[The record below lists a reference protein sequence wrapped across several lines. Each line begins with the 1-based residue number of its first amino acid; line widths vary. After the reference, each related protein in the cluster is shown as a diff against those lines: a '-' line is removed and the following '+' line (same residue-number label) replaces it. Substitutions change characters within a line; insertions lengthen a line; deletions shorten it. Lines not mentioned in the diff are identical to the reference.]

1 MIQINLLPVRQMKK
15 RARSRNEIIAFVAS
29 FCALLAILGIIFIG
43 LNQKVSSLQDN
54 IKQLQATKA
63 SYNKILNEI
72 KKLDKDKAILDAKI
86 EVIKKLKTKSQIS
99 VRLLDAIASATPQT
113 SIWLKTMKQT
123 GSKVSLTGV
132 ALDNTRI
139 AEYMNTLTTS
149 PYFSKA
155 TLGKSAL
162 TKVAGRKL
170 KSFTLTLAVD
180 QSAAVKKESDPGEK
194 K

>member
-1 MIQINLLPVRQMKK
+1 MKK
-15 RARSRNEIIAFVAS
+15 RARARNEIIAFIAS
-29 FCALLAILGIIFIG
+29 FVALLAILGIIFFG
-43 LNQKVSSLQDN
+43 LNQKVSSLQGS
-54 IKQLQATKA
+54 IKQLQAKKA
-63 SYNKILNEI
+63 SYNTILNEI

-113 SIWLKTMKQT
+113 SIWLKTLKQN
-123 GSKVSLTGV
+123 GAQVALTGI
-132 ALDNTRI
+132 ALDNTRL
-139 AEYMNTLTTS
+139 AAYMNTLTAL

-162 TKVAGRKL
+162 INVAGRKL

-180 QSAAVKKESDPGEK
+180 QSAATKKESDPGEK

>member
-1 MIQINLLPVRQMKK
+1 MKK
-15 RARSRNEIIAFVAS
+15 RARSRNEIVAFIAS
-29 FCALLAILGIIFIG
+29 FFGFLAILGIILFG

-54 IKQLQATKA
+54 IKNLEAKKA

-72 KKLDKDKAILDAKI
+72 KQLDKDKSILDAKI
-86 EVIKKLKTKSQIS
+86 EVIKKLKTTSQLS

-113 SIWLKTMKQT
+113 SIWLKSVKQT
-123 GSKVSLTGV
+123 GAQVALTGI
-132 ALDNTRI
+132 ALDNTRL
-139 AEYMNTLTTS
+139 AEYMNTLTAS

-155 TLGKSAL
+155 ILGKSAL
-162 TKVAGRKL
+162 TDVAGRKL

-180 QSAAVKKESDPGEK
+180 KSAAGKNESDPGEK

>member
-1 MIQINLLPVRQMKK
+1 MKK
-15 RARSRNEIIAFVAS
+15 RARARNEIIAFVAT
-29 FCALLAILGIIFIG
+29 FFALLAILGIIFFG
-43 LNQKVSSLQDN
+43 LNQKVSSLQGN
-54 IKQLQATKA
+54 IKQLKTKKE

-113 SIWLKTMKQT
+113 SIWLKTLKQT
-123 GSKVSLTGV
+123 GTKVAIAGI
-132 ALDNTRI
+132 ALDNTRL
-139 AEYMNTLTTS
+139 AEYMNTLTAL

-162 TKVAGRKL
+162 TNVAGRKL

-180 QSAAVKKESDPGEK
+180 QSAATKKESDPGEK